1 MRRVRVFLERGVG
14 RFFARAAPARLAA
27 VVVRRGVAL
36 RARAVRPRVR
46 EAAPPRF
53 ERDFVVLD
61 FFRRDFV
68 PGLFAMV

>member
-27 VVVRRGVAL
+27 VVVVDL